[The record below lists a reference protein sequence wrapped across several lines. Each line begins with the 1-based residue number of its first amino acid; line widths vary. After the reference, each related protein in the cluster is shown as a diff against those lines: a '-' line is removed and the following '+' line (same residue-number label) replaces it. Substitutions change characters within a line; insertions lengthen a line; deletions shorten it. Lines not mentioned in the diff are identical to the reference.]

1 MIRCT
6 GCACQGRGFAQ
17 RRRFWRPCG
26 AAALLGG
33 AGGSKRRRRCVGTE
47 PALARSS
54 ASFPSQRI
62 WQVAAAAATTL
73 FYSSLGGPATRGQ
86 EARVA
91 RCQVALGT
99 HRGALRED
107 HGATGRARRPTRR
120 REVASLPGDMRGSL
134 RDPLGLAMLRT
145 GSTSQPRGC
154 LPRPSRRGATF
165 SALPPPTPRS
175 PATLS
180 FKAPTRSVRRHSIL
194 RSALPPQRLSSMHG
208 APACVGYGASCA

>member
-1 MIRCT
+1 MDSPS
-6 GCACQGRGFAQ
+6 GGGSGGPVGRRLFWAGPAAPSVGAGVLAQ
-17 RRRFWRPCG
+17 SRRSRGAPPAFPASAYGRWLPLLQPLFSIPHWGARRR
-26 AAALLGG
+26 
-33 AGGSKRRRRCVGTE
+33 AGRKPVSR
-47 PALARSS
+47 
-54 ASFPSQRI
+54 
-62 WQVAAAAATTL
+62 
-73 FYSSLGGPATRGQ
+73 
-86 EARVA
+86 

-120 REVASLPGDMRGSL
+120 RQVPSLPGDMRGSP

-165 SALPPPTPRS
+165 TALPQPTPRS